1 MKTNKPEDT
10 FDIAI
15 SKAVSF
21 SEPVQLFA
29 KTKLYVNR
37 AEYSTSEPLRYFS
50 YDSSTQFND
59 RESRWLDY
67 IERIKFDSGTLI
79 PNVNCFFEAIPN
91 ELLDE
96 HCSALLD
103 KLKKRIALYLE
114 EIDEDSEEVK
124 RYPSQ
129 ESLLQLFRYIYE
141 IPTDSD
147 LYIDHDSGFFGVN
160 IKEQKD
166 RLAFTIKDNKE
177 IVYSLVSIGSGVS
190 KFSGRGFISKSK
202 DSWKIKRIIGMV
214 KDV

>member
-15 SKAVSF
+15 SEAVSF
-21 SEPVQLFA
+21 SEPVQFFA

-37 AEYSTSEPLRYFS
+37 VEYSTSEPLRYFG

-67 IERIKFDSGTLI
+67 IERIRFDSGTLI
-79 PNVNCFFEAIPN
+79 PNVNCFVEAIPN

-114 EIDEDSEEVK
+114 EIDEDLEEVK

-177 IVYSLVSIGSGVS
+177 IVYSLVSVGSGVS

-202 DSWKIKRIIGMV
+202 DSWKIKKIIGMV